1 MRHLARIKLPFPI
14 RLAISPTFAKSALMV
29 VNVLIFAHSPPM
41 PKEVPSTPALTRS
54 KASSPA
60 LSRRLQVWLQL

>member
-29 VNVLIFAHSPPM
+29 VNVLILAHSPPM
-41 PKEVPSTPALTRS
+41 PKEVPSTPASTPSRTF
-54 KASSPA
+54 SPE
-60 LSRRLQVWLQL
+60 